1 MLSIIYR
8 AIFSFALWVGDRV
21 LFSVGPTSFRLERR
35 LGGGVDGTG
44 GVDEER
50 RRRNRRRRRRRRRN
64 RRRRQRRRRRRRRV
78 APSGV
83 RRRRE
88 IGVVGHSAKSYRTK
102 KKNSVKK
109 NPVKIDRR
117 MR

>member
-44 GVDEER
+44 GVDEE
-50 RRRNRRRRRRRRRN
+50 RRRRN